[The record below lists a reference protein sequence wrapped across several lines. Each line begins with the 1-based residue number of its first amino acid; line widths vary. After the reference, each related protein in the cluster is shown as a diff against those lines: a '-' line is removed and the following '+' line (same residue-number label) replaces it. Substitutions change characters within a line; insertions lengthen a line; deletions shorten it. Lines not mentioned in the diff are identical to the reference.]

1 MILRP
6 LEIILHDFLPW
17 HIFHGFRTNVDSTL
31 QRKVATR
38 YRPIGKTRNEHNYP
52 QDFPIQKNMQASF
65 QHIYSYRIAYIQ
77 IIKEKNSRC

>member
-31 QRKVATR
+31 QRNISK
-38 YRPIGKTRNEHNYP
+38 
-52 QDFPIQKNMQASF
+52 
-65 QHIYSYRIAYIQ
+65 Q
-77 IIKEKNSRC
+77 IIKEKTQDFDYDLHVKWS

>member
-38 YRPIGKTRNEHNYP
+38 YRPIERGEMTL
-52 QDFPIQKNMQASF
+52 
-65 QHIYSYRIAYIQ
+65 
-77 IIKEKNSRC
+77 